1 MSQSP
6 FSRKELLPQEEKLAV
21 AYSASALVIA
31 FAKASSLQERRAPIS
46 PAGVAVLVSNNHH
59 VMVESQ
65 LGDAA
70 GYSDQ
75 LYAEAGAII
84 TSDLKKLYAASVVV
98 KVDPP
103 SEEEIKR
110 MNNGAVLVSALQ
122 IKTRK
127 RSFFEQLLKKNITA
141 IALEYIE
148 DGHGG
153 YPFVESL
160 GEISGVSSVLIAA
173 ELLATSQKAKGIL
186 FGNISGVKPLSTLVI
201 GASSTGVVAAKT
213 AMALGSQVALFDL
226 DVSKLRIARQHISAN
241 LSTQLIADTALAE
254 ALKEADVVI
263 GALSG
268 ERRAPVVVSQS
279 MVDQMQEGSVI
290 IDISIDS
297 GGCIETSELTTHD
310 RPTTSYNGV
319 VHYGVPNIP
328 SRYPKSSTDALSAL
342 ITPFVLKLSYEP
354 QIETVLAKNATVAS
368 GVYCYKNKA
377 TKPALNDW
385 FGFDFHDLKL
395 YLL

>member
-21 AYSASALVIA
+21 AYAASSLVIA

-46 PAGVAVLVSNNHH
+46 QAGVAVLVSNNHH
-59 VMVESQ
+59 VMVESK

-141 IALEYIE
+141 IAL
-148 DGHGG
+148 
-153 YPFVESL
+153 
-160 GEISGVSSVLIAA
+160 
-173 ELLATSQKAKGIL
+173 
-186 FGNISGVKPLSTLVI
+186 
-201 GASSTGVVAAKT
+201 
-213 AMALGSQVALFDL
+213 
-226 DVSKLRIARQHISAN
+226 
-241 LSTQLIADTALAE
+241 
-254 ALKEADVVI
+254 
-263 GALSG
+263 
-268 ERRAPVVVSQS
+268 
-279 MVDQMQEGSVI
+279 
-290 IDISIDS
+290 
-297 GGCIETSELTTHD
+297 
-310 RPTTSYNGV
+310 
-319 VHYGVPNIP
+319 
-328 SRYPKSSTDALSAL
+328 
-342 ITPFVLKLSYEP
+342 
-354 QIETVLAKNATVAS
+354 
-368 GVYCYKNKA
+368 
-377 TKPALNDW
+377 
-385 FGFDFHDLKL
+385 
-395 YLL
+395 

>member
-141 IALEYIE
+141 IAL
-148 DGHGG
+148 
-153 YPFVESL
+153 
-160 GEISGVSSVLIAA
+160 
-173 ELLATSQKAKGIL
+173 
-186 FGNISGVKPLSTLVI
+186 
-201 GASSTGVVAAKT
+201 
-213 AMALGSQVALFDL
+213 
-226 DVSKLRIARQHISAN
+226 
-241 LSTQLIADTALAE
+241 
-254 ALKEADVVI
+254 
-263 GALSG
+263 
-268 ERRAPVVVSQS
+268 
-279 MVDQMQEGSVI
+279 
-290 IDISIDS
+290 
-297 GGCIETSELTTHD
+297 
-310 RPTTSYNGV
+310 
-319 VHYGVPNIP
+319 
-328 SRYPKSSTDALSAL
+328 
-342 ITPFVLKLSYEP
+342 
-354 QIETVLAKNATVAS
+354 
-368 GVYCYKNKA
+368 
-377 TKPALNDW
+377 
-385 FGFDFHDLKL
+385 
-395 YLL
+395 